1 MPSRLLLTL
10 LSCALLLGGC
20 GLLHNY
26 DQELQATNE
35 QLISGNVDG
44 ALQLLE
50 RHNPWD
56 DKDLLYYLEKGE
68 LLRAKGDLSR
78 SQDAWRIA
86 DQRVSQYEEGT
97 QVVATLKNLGLDQ
110 ILGIGLIGDK
120 FHRYEGYDYEKVM
133 LTTQMALNQLARND
147 FDDARVDIK
156 KSHER
161 EALIATARDKQYLA
175 VEDQAK
181 AKGIKLRYKDLQG
194 YPVTT
199 LDSPQVIA
207 LKNGYQSA
215 FSHYLAGFVYEALGE
230 RDLAAPGYRQAI
242 ELRPNTPLLEKA
254 LSNLGKPA
262 DASPDSDVLIIVQ
275 TGLAPA
281 LVSLRV
287 PIQVQTE
294 DGQVITVNQP
304 FPVLVADK
312 STAPLKQIGVDGKS
326 QSLTLLNST
335 THMSLRTLHDDMPA
349 IINFALASVRFNAEL
364 QAKENKR
371 TPAKASSVYQGFT
384 GDSDTRTWRT
394 LPDNTLV
401 VRLRLKPGAHKL
413 LLSGV
418 QGAVPVSVNIEH
430 PFQVISLRV
439 IGHQVFLL
447 PGGV

>member
-10 LSCALLLGGC
+10 FACALLLSGC

-26 DQELQATNE
+26 DRELQATNE

-50 RHNPWD
+50 QHNPWD
-56 DKDLLYYLEKGE
+56 DKELLYYLEKGE
-68 LLRAKGDLSR
+68 LLRVKGDLPR
-78 SQDAWRIA
+78 SQDAWRAA
-86 DQRVSQYEEGT
+86 DRQVSQYEEGP

-110 ILGIGLIGDK
+110 ILGIGLVGDK

-147 FDDARVDIK
+147 FDGARVDIK

-161 EALIATARDKQYLA
+161 EALIATQRDKQYLA

-230 RDLAAPGYRQAI
+230 RDLAAPGYRQAV

-262 DASPDSDVLIIVQ
+262 DTSPDSDVLIIVQ

-281 LVSLRV
+281 LISLRV

-294 DGQVITVNQP
+294 DGQLITVNQP

-312 STAPLKQIGVDGKS
+312 STAPLKQINVDGKT

-335 THMSLRTLHDDMPA
+335 TDMSLRTLHDDMPA
-349 IINFALASVRFNAEL
+349 IIAFALSSARFNAEL
-364 QAKENKR
+364 QAQDNKR
-371 TPAKASSVYQGFT
+371 KPARLHRFTRASPATPTPAPGAPFRTTPWSPACASSPA
-384 GDSDTRTWRT
+384 RT
-394 LPDNTLV
+394 NC
-401 VRLRLKPGAHKL
+401 GC
-413 LLSGV
+413 
-418 QGAVPVSVNIEH
+418 QVS
-430 PFQVISLRV
+430 RARYR
-439 IGHQVFLL
+439 
-447 PGGV
+447 

>member
-161 EALIATARDKQYLA
+161 EALIATARDKQYLE

-312 STAPLKQIGVDGKS
+312 STAPLKQISVDGKP

-349 IINFALASVRFNAEL
+349 IINFALGTARFNAGL

-371 TPAKASSVYQGFT
+371 KPDKASSVYQGFT
-384 GDSDTRTWRT
+384 SDSDTRTWRT

-418 QGAVPVSVNIEH
+418 KGAVPVSLNIGH
-430 PFQVISLRV
+430 PFQVVSLRV
-439 IGHQVFLL
+439 IGNQVFLL
-447 PGGV
+447 PG

>member
-10 LSCALLLGGC
+10 LCCALLLGGC

-56 DKDLLYYLEKGE
+56 DKDLLYSLEKGE
-68 LLRAKGDLSR
+68 LLRLKGDLSR
-78 SQDAWRIA
+78 SQDAWRTA
-86 DQRVSQYEEGT
+86 DQQVSQYEEGT
-97 QVVATLKNLGLDQ
+97 QVSTTLKNLGQLF
-110 ILGIGLIGDK
+110 GIGIIGDK

-133 LTTQMALNQLARND
+133 LTTQMALNQLAQND
-147 FDDARVDIK
+147 FDGARVDIK

-161 EALIATARDKQYLA
+161 EALIATQRDKQYLEI
-175 VEDQAK
+175 EDQAK

-262 DASPDSDVLIIVQ
+262 DTSPDSDVLIVVQ

-312 STAPLKQIGVDGKS
+312 STASLKQISVDGKP
-326 QSLTLLNST
+326 QALTLLNST

-349 IINFALASVRFNAEL
+349 IINFALGTARFNAGL

-371 TPAKASSVYQGFT
+371 KPDKASSVYQGFT
-384 GDSDTRTWRT
+384 SDSDTRTWRT

-418 QGAVPVSVNIEH
+418 KGAVPVSLNIGH
-430 PFQVISLRV
+430 PFQVVSLRV
-439 IGHQVFLL
+439 IGNQVFLL
-447 PGGV
+447 PG

>member
-10 LSCALLLGGC
+10 LCCALLLGGC

-26 DQELQATNE
+26 DRELQATNE

-50 RHNPWD
+50 QHNPWD
-56 DKDLLYYLEKGE
+56 DKDLLYSLEKGE
-68 LLRAKGDLSR
+68 LLRVKGDLSR
-78 SQDAWRIA
+78 SQDAWRTA
-86 DQRVSQYEEGT
+86 DRQVSQYEEGT

-120 FHRYEGYDYEKVM
+120 LHRYEGYDYEKVM

-147 FDDARVDIK
+147 FDGARVDIK

-161 EALIATARDKQYLA
+161 EALIAAQRDKQYLA

-254 LSNLGKPA
+254 LSNLGKAA
-262 DASPDSDVLIIVQ
+262 DTAPDSDVLIIVQ

-281 LVSLRV
+281 LISIRV

-312 STAPLKQIGVDGKS
+312 STAPLKQISVDGKP

-335 THMSLRTLHDDMPA
+335 TDMSLRTLHDDMPA
-349 IINFALASVRFNAEL
+349 IINFALSSARFNAGM
-364 QAKENKR
+364 QAQENKR
-371 TPAKASSVYQGFT
+371 KPDKASSVYQGFT
-384 GDSDTRTWRT
+384 SDSDTRTWRT

-401 VRLRLKPGAHKL
+401 MRLRLKPGAHKL
-413 LLSGV
+413 LLAGV
-418 QGAVPVSVNIEH
+418 KGAVPVSLNIEH
-430 PFQVISLRV
+430 PFQVVSLRV
-439 IGHQVFLL
+439 IGNRVFLL
-447 PGGV
+447 PG